1 MSKSLKQFN
10 RWKTEMKSTWAFQVF
25 NKYNDELNNMIW
37 ADKAARLF
45 VYKILGNNKAKY
57 QDRAIQCQTDFCTVE
72 FQNGFFQADGD
83 IPVVRSGSVHRL
95 TA

>member
-45 VYKILGNNKAKY
+45 VYKILGIIK
-57 QDRAIQCQTDFCTVE
+57 
-72 FQNGFFQADGD
+72 QNGW
-83 IPVVRSGSVHRL
+83 IKHL
-95 TA
+95 LI